1 MKHICWKAVAG
12 FSFLVWSMPAMA
24 ETVPMVRLAE
34 LEIAPENIEAYKAHL
49 REEIE
54 VSMRSEPGVLMLYAV
69 AVRGRPNQI
78 RLTEVYA
85 DQAAYDA
92 HVRSAHF
99 LKYKMAT
106 ANMVRSL
113 TLTDTDPILLESKSL
128 SVDWRLVCF
137 SIGTGK
143 RQE

>member
-1 MKHICWKAVAG
+1 
-12 FSFLVWSMPAMA
+12 
-24 ETVPMVRLAE
+24 
-34 LEIAPENIEAYKAHL
+34 
-49 REEIE
+49 
-54 VSMRSEPGVLMLYAV
+54 MRSEPGVLMLYAV

-78 RLTEVYA
+78 RLTKVYA